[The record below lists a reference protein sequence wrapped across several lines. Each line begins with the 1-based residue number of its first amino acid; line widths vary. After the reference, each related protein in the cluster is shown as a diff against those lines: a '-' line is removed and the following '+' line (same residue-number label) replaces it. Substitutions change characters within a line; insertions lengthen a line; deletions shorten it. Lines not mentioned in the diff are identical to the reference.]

1 MWKLSSGYRTPKSRD
16 NHPQQRVS
24 SGTPGNPPIDGTAA
38 VAIPTDWRTHPPQRV
53 RRASRAQET
62 SLLHRGRAIARMQ
75 AHLATSQVQW
85 LRDVDAHLAS
95 LPLRA
100 DAKAHRR
107 AIARMVGFHAEWDDL
122 VTRTLTWGTIAAQTG
137 LTRRSV
143 ARHLKALHEDGWIA
157 RVAAGRSAA
166 AKKAAGWT
174 GPTADENEA
183 PVYALT
189 CPDDDADIN
198 VTPPTHSGSR
208 RFHARARPGFST
220 GAASPPESNDAHAVT
235 GVSDPGLPASPA
247 SVVWSDHAQA
257 EGKDERVLACEK
269 LRRLGPTFR
278 KLSARHLA
286 FVFKDFFAAGW
297 TLADI
302 RHAVEHLPTG
312 QAQGHFVDG
321 EWVPYSGSD
330 GIPAARM
337 AHWLT
342 FRLAPWRDSDGNP
355 TESRTQR
362 GDRRREAALARRAA
376 AARARDEQA
385 ARRRALAAD
394 PAAAAEKE
402 AALAFIHSLR
412 TRR

>member
-1 MWKLSSGYRTPKSRD
+1 MST
-16 NHPQQRVS
+16 
-24 SGTPGNPPIDGTAA
+24 GTPGTPPIDGTAA
-38 VAIPTDWRTHPPQRV
+38 VAIPTDWRTHPTHRV

-122 VTRTLTWGTIAAQTG
+122 VTRTLTWDTIATQTG

-208 RFHARARPGFST
+208 RFHARARQGFST
-220 GAASPPESNDAHAVT
+220 GAAAPPESGDAHAVA
-235 GVSDPGLPASPA
+235 GVSLPGVPTSPA
-247 SVVWSDHAQA
+247 SIVWSDHAQA
-257 EGKDERVLACEK
+257 KSKDERVWACEK

-297 TLADI
+297 TLDDI
-302 RHAVEHLPTG
+302 RHAVEHLPNG

-342 FRLAPWRDSDGNP
+342 FRLAPWRDNAGQP
-355 TESRTQR
+355 LESRTQR
-362 GDRRREAALARRAA
+362 GNRQREAAIARRDET
-376 AARARDEQA
+376 ARARYEQA
-385 ARRRALAAD
+385 ARRRALAED

>member
-1 MWKLSSGYRTPKSRD
+1 MLKLSSGYRTPKSRD

-24 SGTPGNPPIDGTAA
+24 TGTPGTPPIDGTAA

-100 DAKAHRR
+100 DAKANRR

-122 VTRTLTWGTIAAQTG
+122 VTRTLTWDTIASQTG

-189 CPDDDADIN
+189 CPTDDADIN

-208 RFHARARPGFST
+208 RFHARARQGFST
-220 GAASPPESNDAHAVT
+220 GAAAPPESGDAHAVA
-235 GVSDPGLPASPA
+235 GVSLPGVPTSPA
-247 SVVWSDHAQA
+247 SIVWSDHAQA
-257 EGKDERVLACEK
+257 KSKDERVWACEK

-297 TLADI
+297 TLDDI
-302 RHAVEHLPTG
+302 RHAVEHLPNG

-342 FRLAPWRDSDGNP
+342 FRLAPWRDNAGQP
-355 TESRTQR
+355 LESRTQR
-362 GDRRREAALARRAA
+362 GNRQREAAIARRDET
-376 AARARDEQA
+376 ARARYEQA
-385 ARRRALAAD
+385 ARRRALAED

>member
-1 MWKLSSGYRTPKSRD
+1 MRKLSSGYRTPKSRD
-16 NHPQQRVS
+16 NHPPHRVS
-24 SGTPGNPPIDGTAA
+24 SGTPETPPIDGTAA
-38 VAIPTDWRTHPPQRV
+38 VAIPTDWRTSPPQRV

-75 AHLATSQVQW
+75 ATLATSQVQW

-122 VTRTLTWGTIAAQTG
+122 VTRTLTWDTIAAQTG

-189 CPDDDADIN
+189 CPTDDADIN

-208 RFHARARPGFST
+208 RFHARARQGFST
-220 GAASPPESNDAHAVT
+220 GAATPPESDDAHAVT
-235 GVSDPGLPASPA
+235 GVSRPEVPASPA
-247 SVVWSDHAQA
+247 SLVWSDHAQA
-257 EGKDERVLACEK
+257 ESKDDRVLACEK

-278 KLSARHLA
+278 KISARHLA

-297 TLADI
+297 TLDDI

-342 FRLAPWRDSDGNP
+342 FRLAPWRDSDGKP
-355 TESRTQR
+355 VESRAQR
-362 GDRRREAALARRAA
+362 GDRLRKAAIARRDE
-376 AARARDEQA
+376 AARARDEEA
-385 ARRRALAAD
+385 ARRRARDAD
-394 PAAAAEKE
+394 PAAAAKKQ
-402 AALAFIHSLR
+402 AALAIIHSYR
-412 TRR
+412 SRR